1 MRKITAFIAVLLI
14 SLFATGSADAGT
26 IPQMPPPLRI
36 AFFGNSITAHEP
48 NITEQQWPWF
58 HGMAAT
64 QPDLDYVHRVQLGM
78 AARLSVVPEIEI
90 VSADINRMTPPLDLV
105 SGETLDGD
113 RMVWEFAPDIV
124 VIAMGDNA
132 SLDTPQSE
140 WLRIYQQ
147 IVEWTPSATK
157 RIAVGLWQN
166 PPDSREQMVIEAAE
180 ATGMVY
186 VAIHD
191 LHVEGVTDGTPHGYL
206 HGGVRWHPGNEGMRL
221 IAERI
226 LAAITERKIYIPM
239 VVK

>member
-14 SLFATGSADAGT
+14 SLLATGSATAGT
-26 IPQMPPPLRI
+26 MPQTPQPLRI
-36 AFFGNSITAHEP
+36 AFFGNSITAHDP
-48 NITEQQWPWF
+48 DRANGWYWF

-64 QPDLDYVHRVQLGM
+64 QPDRDYVHQVQLM
-78 AARLSVVPEIEI
+78 LAAQTGSIPEIEI
-90 VSADINRMTPPLDLV
+90 VSADINRAWDSTDV
-105 SGETLDGD
+105 DGRTLDMD
-113 RMVWEFAPDIV
+113 TTVWVFDPDIV
-124 VIAMGDNA
+124 IVVMGDNA

-191 LHVEGVTDGTPHGYL
+191 LHIEGVTDGTPHGYL